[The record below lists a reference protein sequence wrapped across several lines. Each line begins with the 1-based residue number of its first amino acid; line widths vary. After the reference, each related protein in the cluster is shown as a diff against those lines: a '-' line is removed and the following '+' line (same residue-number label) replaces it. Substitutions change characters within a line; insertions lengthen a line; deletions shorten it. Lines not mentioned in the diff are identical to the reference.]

1 MYYSSKTV
9 ISQYVSVNPNSTFL
23 FFSPLRYNVLAKEDF
38 AMKDEFITRVGVWG
52 QRHYNFLK
60 KNTPTVI
67 NVMRLNGTL
76 EQYLTDLDRDAQDM
90 FGLLMKQ
97 YTEVEGITEHL
108 KLTNQMEWVR
118 QISNIRNRVTEIV
131 CKELIYI

>member
-1 MYYSSKTV
+1 
-9 ISQYVSVNPNSTFL
+9 
-23 FFSPLRYNVLAKEDF
+23 
-38 AMKDEFITRVGVWG
+38 MKDEFITRVGVWG
-52 QRHYNFLK
+52 QRRYNFLK

-90 FGLLMKQ
+90 FDLLMKQ
-97 YTEVEGITEHL
+97 YAEIEGLTEQIKSE
-108 KLTNQMEWVR
+108 NQMIWVR